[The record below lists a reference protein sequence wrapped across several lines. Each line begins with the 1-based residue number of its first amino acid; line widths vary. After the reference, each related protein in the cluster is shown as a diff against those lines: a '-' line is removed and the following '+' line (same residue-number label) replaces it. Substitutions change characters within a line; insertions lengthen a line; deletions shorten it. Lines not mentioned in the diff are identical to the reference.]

1 MAVISTLAVNIIAKT
16 SGFTRGVRGT
26 RATMNKFN
34 NTIRNTRR
42 LLTGL
47 IAGTGIIRGFRSLI
61 SVASE
66 AQETMAKFNTV
77 FRDKGNAR
85 AVEAWADKFAKAV
98 GRSKQDIKSYL
109 AELQD
114 IFVPMGFARDVAAK
128 FAKSIT
134 QVGIDVASFNE
145 KVDRDVM
152 RNFTSAIMGS
162 HRATRQ
168 YGIAISESRIQQE
181 SWNVG
186 LNKNFSKLKDMEKIF
201 LRYSIIMND
210 TADAQGDASR
220 TQDDF
225 ANQLKRTK
233 GIIKDLAQQIG
244 DKLLPHL
251 VGVLRVVRELVDR
264 FSEMDVA
271 ALGVSMSN
279 VRIVVSIGAF
289 LFIVPKVVAAVAGL
303 IKMLKA
309 LAKAQTINQALL
321 GPAGIASLAA
331 GMVVAAAAVAVL
343 NIKFNKLLDTVGDL
357 AKKTK
362 EFAAPAD
369 LLRVSMADIRA
380 SLKGAGGDGRPEIIK
395 TFQSLRKEIDKLIV
409 SKDAMAR
416 LDLEEELGMSRFSTR
431 GEALFDALEVI
442 LRIRG
447 LVQAKLEGKSI
458 FEEMLTPMEKY
469 ENRLAKLNRLLSLG
483 AIGQRTFDR
492 ALHKA
497 KEEMMGL
504 DKDKGSFAGPG
515 TAKVIREALISV
527 SGLAI
532 GTQDPSL
539 SKMDAQIQEA
549 QRANVFLQSI
559 NKLIAGQ
566 QDKLAGIPLK
576 VLEINAKRFP
586 DRPEVKPK
594 PKPETETVFT
604 NEQLAKFPSSFF
616 GRKPTGPQLDIPQRN
631 LSLRNRRDVGFQGRD
646 VIGDLRKLQRA
657 TDPSTLVGRGLN
669 AFDVQRNKVRGGLN
683 LPTDFSNLP
692 NIEDT
697 ELFGGVR
704 QFGPPGMSPANED
717 KKIQEQQLLEQK
729 SIKELLQMIHQ
740 DGGLN

>member
-26 RATMNKFN
+26 RMAMNKFN

-47 IAGTGIIRGFRSLI
+47 IAGTGIIRGFRALI

-85 AVEAWADKFAKAV
+85 AVEEWANKFSAAV
-98 GRSKQDIKSYL
+98 GRARQATKNFL

-114 IFVPMGFARDVAAK
+114 IFVPLGFARDQAAK

-134 QVGIDVASFNE
+134 QLGVDVASFNE
-145 KVDRDVM
+145 KADRDVM
-152 RNFTSAIMGS
+152 RNMTSALMGS
-162 HRATRQ
+162 HRAVRQ

-181 SWNVG
+181 SWNTG
-186 LNKNFSKLKDMEKIF
+186 LNKSFAHLTDMEKIY
-201 LRYSIIMND
+201 LRYVIILND
-210 TADAQGDASR
+210 TKDAQGDATR

-233 GIIKDLAQQIG
+233 GVIKDLTQQIG

-251 VGVLRVVRELVDR
+251 VGVLKVVRGVIDR

-271 ALGVSMSN
+271 ALSVSMSN
-279 VRIVVSIGAF
+279 IRLAVTIGAF
-289 LFIVPKVVAAVAGL
+289 LIILPKVVQGIMSVFKA
-303 IKMLKA
+303 LKA
-309 LAKAQTINQALL
+309 LAAGQAIVQGID
-321 GPAGIASLAA
+321 GPAGWAALAA
-331 GMVVAAAAVAVL
+331 GATIAAAAVAVVS
-343 NIKFNKLLDTVGDL
+343 KQFDKLADTVRTLSKEKGEFKSIGDQI
-357 AKKTK
+357 
-362 EFAAPAD
+362 
-369 LLRVSMADIRA
+369 RVTMGDIES
-380 SLKGAGGDGRPEIIK
+380 SLKRGRGGGPPEIIK
-395 TFQSLRKEIDKLIV
+395 TFQSLRKEIDKLMV

-416 LDLEEELGMSRFSTR
+416 MNLEEELGMSRFNVR
-431 GEALFDALEVI
+431 GEALFDALDVI
-442 LRIRG
+442 LQIRE

-458 FEEMLTPMEKY
+458 FEQMLTPMEKF
-469 ENRLAKLNRLLSLG
+469 NKRLRELSKLLRLG
-483 AIGQRTFDR
+483 AISQDTFDR
-492 ALHKA
+492 AAHKA
-497 KEEMMGL
+497 KEERL
-504 DKDKGSFAGPG
+504 KDGGSFAGPG
-515 TAKVIREALISV
+515 SARVIREAFMSV

-539 SKMDAQIQEA
+539 NKMDTQIQEA
-549 QRANVFLQSI
+549 KETNALLQNI

-576 VLEINAKRFP
+576 VLDINAKRLP
-586 DRPEVKPK
+586 DRLTPK
-594 PKPETETVFT
+594 PKPVFT
-604 NEQLAKFPSSFF
+604 DEQLAKTPSSFF

-631 LSLRNRRDVGFQGRD
+631 LSIKHHPRRWE
-646 VIGDLRKLQRA
+646 
-657 TDPSTLVGRGLN
+657 
-669 AFDVQRNKVRGGLN
+669 
-683 LPTDFSNLP
+683 NLP

-697 ELFGGVR
+697 ELFGGNR
-704 QFGPPGMSPANED
+704 QLGPPGMSPAGKD
-717 KKIQEQQLLEQK
+717 DKIQEQQLLEQK
-729 SIKELLQMIHQ
+729 SIKELLQMIHT